1 MKALTEK
8 AKESTEAEEVQERS
22 YSVRELCEVDG
33 RARVD
38 RYFATH
44 MSKLPQAEGDEPLTP
59 WWSSLSGSNCQ
70 VFHFASVL
78 IDRAHDAG
86 RMVHVQHERITV
98 LRATNKELKFW
109 AAPEAVVVTEQWAK
123 ELQANVDQL
132 RAELESSECRCKD
145 LELEVDIVRA
155 SLQGA

>member
-1 MKALTEK
+1 MFGQPTGATRSSMKALTEK

-59 WWSSLSGSNCQ
+59 WWSSLSGSNC
-70 VFHFASVL
+70 
-78 IDRAHDAG
+78 
-86 RMVHVQHERITV
+86 
-98 LRATNKELKFW
+98 FW